1 MTKKIEISPV
11 TWSPI
16 SVLFFYCRTIPV
28 ASSTKVN
35 HLNSLSDILRF
46 DNSYSWTRNKK
57 IFYNVTIV
65 YPLKDSNGHVDVS

>member
-1 MTKKIEISPV
+1 MTKKIETFSSDMVAHICF
-11 TWSPI
+11 I
-16 SVLFFYCRTIPV
+16 FYCRTIPV

-65 YPLKDSNGHVDVS
+65 YPLKDSNGHVGVS